1 MTGIEVKNI
10 SKAFNGLKVLDK
22 ISFNVEKGALVSLLG
37 PSGCGKTTTLKIIA
51 GLLCPD
57 SGDIC
62 FQGRSVLD
70 VPVEKRGAVIV
81 FQDHLLFPHMTV
93 AENIAFGLKMSGLK
107 KKSREQKIKEMLD
120 LVQLN
125 GHETKYPVE
134 LSGGQK
140 QRVAIARAL
149 AIEPQV
155 LLLDEP
161 FSNLDASLSEAMR
174 TFVFRLQ
181 KELNITTVLVTH
193 NQEDAL
199 MSSDKIAVMLE
210 GEIKQFGTPA
220 EVYHRP
226 ATPEIASF
234 FGEKNYIAGTIK
246 DGLFQ
251 CIFGTFPVEF
261 NRFLKVKAMLRPED
275 INIAKIVKAENKK
288 ILTGKICYRKYAGNR
303 IYYTVLLAGIKIKCM
318 TDSESFYGEGE
329 QVGVEFNFERAI
341 FYELV
346 SNSVTQ

>member
-1 MTGIEVKNI
+1 MTGIEVKSI
-10 SKAFNGLKVLDK
+10 SKAFNGLQVLDK
-22 ISFNVEKGALVSLLG
+22 ISFNVKKGEMVSLLG

-62 FQGRSVLD
+62 FQGTSVLD

-93 AENIAFGLKMSGLK
+93 TENIAFGLKMSGLK
-107 KKSREQKIKEMLD
+107 KKFREQKTKKMLD

-125 GHETKYPVE
+125 GHETKYPIE

-149 AIEPQV
+149 AIEPRV

-161 FSNLDASLSEAMR
+161 FSNLDTSLREVMR

-181 KELNITTVLVTH
+181 KELHITTVLVTH

-199 MSSDKIAVMLE
+199 MSSDKIAIMLE
-210 GEIKQFGTPA
+210 GKIKQFSTPA
-220 EVYHRP
+220 EVYHQP

-234 FGEKNYIAGTIK
+234 FGEKNYIAGTVK
-246 DGLFQ
+246 EGLFQ
-251 CIFGTFPVEF
+251 CAFGAFPVKF
-261 NRFLKVKAMLRPED
+261 NLFSKAKAMLRPED
-275 INIAKIVKAENKK
+275 ISITKAEDKK
-288 ILTGKICYRKYAGNR
+288 KLTGKICSRKYAGNH
-303 IYYTVLLAGIKIKCM
+303 IYYTVLLAGIKLKCR
-318 TDSESFYGEGE
+318 TDAESFYEEGE
-329 QVGVEFNFERAI
+329 KVDVEINFERAI

-346 SNSVTQ
+346 SDSVTQ